1 MKIEAMVSFCG
12 VLSMS
17 KGEIRDYSVEP
28 VVSDLMEAGYIRE
41 ISEKTAEKT
50 KPDLQKTRTTRK
62 TVKKCVLHRSEGCS
76 VMKTVKK

>member
-50 KPDLQKTRTTRK
+50 AEKTKPDLRKTRTTRK
-62 TVKKCVLHRSEGCS
+62 TVKK
-76 VMKTVKK
+76 

>member
-41 ISEKTAEKT
+41 ISEKDCGKRQNQICRKQE
-50 KPDLQKTRTTRK
+50 LQER
-62 TVKKCVLHRSEGCS
+62 L
-76 VMKTVKK
+76 

>member
-62 TVKKCVLHRSEGCS
+62 TEKK
-76 VMKTVKK
+76 

>member
-17 KGEIRDYSVEP
+17 KGEIRDYSAEP

-50 KPDLQKTRTTRK
+50 KPDLQKARTTRK
-62 TVKKCVLHRSEGCS
+62 TVKK
-76 VMKTVKK
+76 

>member
-1 MKIEAMVSFCG
+1 
-12 VLSMS
+12 MS

-50 KPDLQKTRTTRK
+50 KPDLRKTRTTRK
-62 TVKKCVLHRSEGCS
+62 TVKK
-76 VMKTVKK
+76 

>member
-1 MKIEAMVSFCG
+1 MKIKAMVSFCG

-62 TVKKCVLHRSEGCS
+62 TVKK
-76 VMKTVKK
+76 

>member
-1 MKIEAMVSFCG
+1 
-12 VLSMS
+12 MS

-50 KPDLQKTRTTRK
+50 AEKTKPDLQKTRTTRK
-62 TVKKCVLHRSEGCS
+62 TVKK
-76 VMKTVKK
+76 

>member
-1 MKIEAMVSFCG
+1 MKIEAMASFCG
-12 VLSMS
+12 ALSMS

-62 TVKKCVLHRSEGCS
+62 TVKK
-76 VMKTVKK
+76 